1 MTKQLLLALAISLL
15 FCTGVQAAD
24 YLVDAEKNCV
34 HMTKSES
41 IESRA
46 LKVRL
51 TPGVPYTVGLSG
63 AAFFSPDTGGDADP
77 IPGVIL
83 FYSTGEQDGF
93 AVYYRILAPGET
105 LSFTTPSL
113 ASGVR
118 PEDIFLMAFII
129 DYWDNA
135 VHRGRFTLRVERK

>member
-1 MTKQLLLALAISLL
+1 MTKQLLLAIAISLL
-15 FCTGVQAAD
+15 FCTGAQAAD
-24 YLVDAEKNCV
+24 YLVDAEKNCIY
-34 HMTKSES
+34 MTKNES

-51 TPGVPYTVGLSG
+51 TPGVPYTISLSG
-63 AAFFSPDTGGDADP
+63 AAFFSPDTGADADP

-93 AVYYRILAPGET
+93 AVYYRLLAPGEA

-113 ASGVR
+113 ASGVL
-118 PEDIFLMAFII
+118 PNDVFLMAFII
-129 DYWDNA
+129 DYWQNA
-135 VHRGRFTLRVERK
+135 VHRGAFTLTVERK